1 MIGRRLGH
9 YEVIE
14 ELGRGG
20 MGVVYLA
27 RQDGLD
33 RLVAVKVLA
42 AVDAELAARL
52 RRDARVLSELH
63 HPHIVSIYDAGEVS
77 MISS

>member
-33 RLVAVKVLA
+33 RFVGQGSRCC
-42 AVDAELAARL
+42 DAELAARL

-77 MISS
+77 VISS

>member
-20 MGVVYLA
+20 MGVVYLP

-52 RRDARVLSELH
+52 RREAR
-63 HPHIVSIYDAGEVS
+63 IVGP
-77 MISS
+77 MWG